1 MRGTTGTDTF
11 VGSALGDVFL
21 GDLGNDTLTGKVGGD
36 VYLYRSG
43 DGSDVI
49 DDVTQE
55 TVSDGYSWTTYTYG
69 GSSSEVDVLRLT
81 NLNASDVTLRRSGN
95 DLYVKD
101 NATGQDIR
109 VVDHFATT
117 YWGIEKIEFANGSS
131 WDLAAINANTW
142 TLGTSGNSTM
152 NGTSGNDRFDG
163 LEGNDT
169 LNGNN
174 GDDILMGGAGND
186 TLNGGSGN
194 DVFIFRPSFG
204 IDVINAFDDST
215 TNDIIEVSSAIFAN
229 FAAVQAASAQVGADV
244 VITASPSDAITL
256 KNYNLANLGADD
268 FRFT

>member
-1 MRGTTGTDTF
+1 GSSLCLEGTTSGPPINGTTASETITGTSANDTIF
-11 VGSALGDVFL
+11 
-21 GDLGNDTLTGKVGGD
+21 GDLGNDTLTGKVGSD
-36 VYLYRSG
+36 VYVYRSG

-117 YWGIEKIEFANGSS
+117 YWGIEKVEFADSSS

-215 TNDIIEVSSAIFAN
+215 TNDIIEVSS
-229 FAAVQAASAQVGADV
+229 
-244 VITASPSDAITL
+244 
-256 KNYNLANLGADD
+256 
-268 FRFT
+268 